1 MKDRNKNDKGKHEKS
16 AKSAKSCV
24 GEGEIGRKFRPVQN
38 RERNHDHAYVET
50 LRDERDL
57 LPPLSPAQHSCWREE
72 LHKAAKMR
80 HTYFAT
86 QIIFFQG
93 VNEGN

>member
-1 MKDRNKNDKGKHEKS
+1 MCFKGKIGKNIRLFQDW
-16 AKSAKSCV
+16 
-24 GEGEIGRKFRPVQN
+24 EIT
-38 RERNHDHAYVET
+38 HDQTNVET
-50 LRDERDL
+50 LRDVKDL

>member
-1 MKDRNKNDKGKHEKS
+1 MCFEGKIGKN
-16 AKSAKSCV
+16 V
-24 GEGEIGRKFRPVQN
+24 GPFQN
-38 RERNHDHAYVET
+38 RERTHDHTNVET
-50 LRDERDL
+50 LRDVRDL

-80 HTYFAT
+80 LTYFAT

>member
-1 MKDRNKNDKGKHEKS
+1 MCFEGKIGKNVRLFQDR
-16 AKSAKSCV
+16 
-24 GEGEIGRKFRPVQN
+24 EIT
-38 RERNHDHAYVET
+38 HDHTNVET
-50 LRDERDL
+50 LKNIRDL

-86 QIIFFQG
+86 QIIFSQG

>member
-1 MKDRNKNDKGKHEKS
+1 MKKVWNYVFQGK
-16 AKSAKSCV
+16 
-24 GEGEIGRKFRPVQN
+24 IGNKFRQVQN
-38 RERNHDHAYVET
+38 RERTHDHTNVAT
-50 LRDERDL
+50 LGDVRDS

>member
-1 MKDRNKNDKGKHEKS
+1 MSFEGK
-16 AKSAKSCV
+16 
-24 GEGEIGRKFRPVQN
+24 IGKKFRPVQN
-38 RERNHDHAYVET
+38 RERTHDHTNVAT
-50 LRDERDL
+50 LGDVRDL

-86 QIIFFQG
+86 QIIFFRG
-93 VNEGN
+93 LIRVLR

>member
-1 MKDRNKNDKGKHEKS
+1 MSFEGK
-16 AKSAKSCV
+16 
-24 GEGEIGRKFRPVQN
+24 IGKKFRPVQN
-38 RERNHDHAYVET
+38 RERTHDHTNVAT
-50 LRDERDL
+50 LGDVRDL